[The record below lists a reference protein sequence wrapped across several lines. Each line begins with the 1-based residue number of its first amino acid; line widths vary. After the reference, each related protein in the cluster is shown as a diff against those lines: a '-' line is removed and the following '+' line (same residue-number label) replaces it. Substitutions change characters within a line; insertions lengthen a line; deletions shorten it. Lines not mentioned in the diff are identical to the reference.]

1 MIKDLLV
8 FKSQLLIDVFL
19 ISNLSIFQALTVN
32 G

>member
-19 ISNLSIFQALTVN
+19 ISNHSIFQALTVN